1 MPWSIAE
8 GPDNHELYL
17 ALASRAPLSFT
28 TTNGLKVAL
37 DLSMIRNITVDE
49 KDRPLS
55 FYFLGR
61 SVATDPSLV
70 AVTYCRQ
77 PRLGLRPKKLGLL
90 SVGEEAKRF
99 HDRIVRSGHH
109 IQPEYVVKDGPD
121 RFHLVSA
128 MIGGQ
133 SVTFEISRIGVSQVE
148 TVMVIPR
155 EMHIGEG
162 PQVNVTAADVEEEKQ
177 DLFLAYSL
185 KDRAGAAERLW

>member
-8 GPDNHELYL
+8 GPDNHALYL
-17 ALASRAPLSFT
+17 ALASQAPLCFT
-28 TTNGLKVAL
+28 TTNGFQVAL
-37 DLSMIRNITVDE
+37 DLSMIRNVTVDE
-49 KDRPLS
+49 KGRPLS
-55 FYFLGR
+55 FCLFGR
-61 SVATDPSLV
+61 SVATEPSLV

-77 PRLGLRPKKLGLL
+77 PRLGPRPRQLGLL
-90 SVGEEAKRF
+90 SVGEEAKQF
-99 HDRIVRSGHH
+99 HDRIVRSRHR

-133 SVTFEISRIGVSQVE
+133 PVTFEISRIGVSQVE

-162 PQVNVTAADVEEEKQ
+162 PQVNVTAANVEEEKQ
-177 DLFLAYSL
+177 GLFLVYSL
-185 KDRAGAAERLW
+185 DARVGAAEGVW